1 MMERSISATD
11 ANREFSRVLGEVSA
25 GQTFVVTAHGK
36 PVARMVPVTAPPIP
50 NDDQSRRVH
59 ALVDE
64 LLALPLRAPGRITR
78 DDGYE

>member
-1 MMERSISATD
+1 MERSISATD

-36 PVARMVPVTAPPIP
+36 PVARMSPVNAVPAPS
-50 NDDQSRRVH
+50 DEQSRRVH

-64 LLALPLRAPGRITR
+64 LLALPLRSPGRITR

>member
-1 MMERSISATD
+1 MERSISATD

-25 GQTFVVTAHGK
+25 GQSFVVTAHGK
-36 PVARMVPVTAPPIP
+36 PVARMVPVTAPTAP
-50 NDDQSRRVH
+50 NDEQSRRVR

-64 LLALPLRAPGRITR
+64 LLALPMRSPGRITR